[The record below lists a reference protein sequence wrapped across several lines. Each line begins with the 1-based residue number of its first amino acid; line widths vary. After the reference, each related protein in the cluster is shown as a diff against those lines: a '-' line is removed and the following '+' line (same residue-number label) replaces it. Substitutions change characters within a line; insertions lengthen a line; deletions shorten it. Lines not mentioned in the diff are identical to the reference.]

1 MLCCIGGVCIPLDAL
16 LPFLG
21 ALFYMYLWTPMLKLF
36 GFETEDDKKK
46 KKALAAKSSTS
57 TTASSSSSCC
67 SAKTD
72 SCCDSKAPSSSSSL
86 ACTQECNG
94 EYLEDDDQFQ
104 PSINR
109 TDRTAIVVRFT
120 ASWCKPCKR
129 IEPTFLKLA
138 EKYKGK
144 LGFLTID
151 VDKSADIYDAAGNA
165 LGIPFFQV
173 YKRGEVVG
181 LLNGDYS
188 EDLESLVDEHAL

>member
-1 MLCCIGGVCIPLDAL
+1 MRVSMGVRSRRDFHDKKFCTFPSIVRPTMLCCIGGVCIPLDAL

-72 SCCDSKAPSSSSSL
+72 SCCDSKAPSSSSL

-94 EYLEDDDQFQ
+94 EYLEDDD
-104 PSINR
+104 
-109 TDRTAIVVRFT
+109 
-120 ASWCKPCKR
+120 
-129 IEPTFLKLA
+129 
-138 EKYKGK
+138 
-144 LGFLTID
+144 
-151 VDKSADIYDAAGNA
+151 
-165 LGIPFFQV
+165 
-173 YKRGEVVG
+173 
-181 LLNGDYS
+181 
-188 EDLESLVDEHAL
+188 